1 MELDSFE
8 QYSRCFPSDKVCL
21 FVPILT
27 VGVCTLDADV
37 CVCEDGET
45 GGGAAGRKTSP
56 TGKREREKE
65 RVWSREVHAALIT
78 KVSHRCAA
86 NKMLFK
92 TT

>member
-45 GGGAAGRKTSP
+45 GGGSWEENVPHRKE
-56 TGKREREKE
+56 RERE
-65 RVWSREVHAALIT
+65 RESLEP
-78 KVSHRCAA
+78 
-86 NKMLFK
+86 
-92 TT
+92 